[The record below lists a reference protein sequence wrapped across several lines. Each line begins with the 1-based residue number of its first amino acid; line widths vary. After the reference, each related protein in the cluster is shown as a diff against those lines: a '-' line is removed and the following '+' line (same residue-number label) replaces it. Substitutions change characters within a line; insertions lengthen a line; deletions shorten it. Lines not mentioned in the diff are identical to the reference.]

1 MTQKE
6 EFNKKREEQN
16 EILLEKADLT
26 LKRFMSLDTQA
37 YKEGALQPKT
47 KEMLGLVASL
57 VLRCDDCIKY
67 HIIQCH
73 ESGVEEDELMEALA
87 IGVVVGGS
95 ITVPHV
101 RRAVKFWGEL
111 E

>member
-1 MTQKE
+1 MTGKGEFDKE
-6 EFNKKREEQN
+6 REELN
-16 EILLEKADLT
+16 EILLAKADLT

-73 ESGVEEDELMEALA
+73 ENGVSEDELMEALA
-87 IGVVVGGS
+87 IGVIVGGS
-95 ITVPHV
+95 ITIPHV